1 MIKKIKIWYLFILLE
16 YYYNK
21 YNKYDL
27 ILNKKRSSKSKY
39 IKFFIKDN
47 DDLILNKEYLDA
59 LDKEIYNIHSK
70 YVKSLNDINRILF
83 KLDLVDT
90 NYIEKFSINN
100 YPFKKMYI
108 IKEIYKK
115 KNEKTTYSTK
125 N

>member
-27 ILNKKRSSKSKY
+27 TLNKKKSSKNKY

-47 DDLILNKEYLDA
+47 DDLILNKEYLDT
-59 LDKEIYNIHSK
+59 LDKEIYNIHLK
-70 YVKSLNDINRILF
+70 YIKSLNDINKILF
-83 KLDLVDT
+83 KLDLVDI